1 MDTTETKATS
11 RELAAD
17 VVQGVQRLVTLE
29 VTLARQE
36 LKELAITNAIAV
48 GAMAAA
54 GTLVMLA
61 VLVAL
66 PVAVVVAVPWHWQA
80 AVVWA
85 FAYLVLA
92 VVLYLFGK
100 SRLKVRLPTRTL
112 DSLKETKAWALRRLR
127 SNGRSPRPGSTSTRT

>member
-92 VVLYLFGK
+92 GVLYLFGK

-127 SNGRSPRPGSTSTRT
+127 SNGR

>member
-80 AVVWA
+80 AVV
-85 FAYLVLA
+85 
-92 VVLYLFGK
+92 YLFGK

-127 SNGRSPRPGSTSTRT
+127 SNGR

>member
-66 PVAVVVAVPWHWQA
+66 PVAGVV
-80 AVVWA
+80 
-85 FAYLVLA
+85 
-92 VVLYLFGK
+92 YLFGK

-127 SNGRSPRPGSTSTRT
+127 SNGR